1 MCTLSLLNFVYK
13 GKKEMTPWKEK
24 TSNENKCCGTVEDK
38 QKMAEMMDKCCE
50 GMNGSGD
57 CGSMMAECM
66 KRCRWFPLIPL
77 IVGIFL
83 FLLGY
88 YLNAEVIRILWM
100 VVAGLIILLGTFGLI
115 MMSIISKK

>member
-1 MCTLSLLNFVYK
+1 MET
-13 GKKEMTPWKEK
+13 KEK
-24 TSNENKCCGTVEDK
+24 TNNENKCCGTVEDK

-50 GMNGSGD
+50 GMSGTDD
-57 CGSMMAECM
+57 CSSMMAECM

-77 IVGIFL
+77 IVGVFL

-88 YLNAEVIRILWM
+88 YLDAEVVRILWM

-115 MMSIISKK
+115 MMSITSKK